1 MIKTFN
7 KDVLKKHCDLLARS
21 DKQLNHIVRVYGYP
35 PMWTRPQNF
44 ASLIHIILEQ
54 QVSLASAK
62 AAFEKLKA
70 KIGIITPPRLVLLTD
85 DELRECYFSRQKT
98 IYAREL
104 ASAIMSK
111 KIVLRKLAFL
121 PDDAIRHQL
130 TQIKGIGNWTV
141 DVYLLFALKRADV
154 FPVGD
159 LAMVNALKEVKKLPA
174 SLSKEGLLAIAEKW
188 KPYRS
193 IACMLLWHYYIMKRK
208 KVTRILL
215 AD

>member
-1 MIKTFN
+1 MIKTFD
-7 KDVLKKHCDLLARS
+7 KDLLKKHCDLLARS
-21 DKQLNHIVRVYGYP
+21 DKELKHILRLYGYP
-35 PMWTRPQNF
+35 PMWTRSQSF

-70 KIGIITPPRLVLLTD
+70 KIGAITPSRLIRLTD
-85 DELRECYFSRQKT
+85 NELKECYFSRQKT

-104 ASAIMSK
+104 ASAIIS
-111 KIVLRKLAFL
+111 RKLALKQLAFL

-141 DVYLLFALKRADV
+141 DVYLLFALQRTDV
-154 FPVGD
+154 FPIGD
-159 LAMVNALKEVKKLPA
+159 LAMVNALKEIKKLPA
-174 SLSKEGLLAIAEKW
+174 SLSKEELLIIAEKW

-193 IACMLLWHYYIMKRK
+193 IACILLWHYYIMKRK
-208 KVTRILL
+208 IKF
-215 AD
+215 